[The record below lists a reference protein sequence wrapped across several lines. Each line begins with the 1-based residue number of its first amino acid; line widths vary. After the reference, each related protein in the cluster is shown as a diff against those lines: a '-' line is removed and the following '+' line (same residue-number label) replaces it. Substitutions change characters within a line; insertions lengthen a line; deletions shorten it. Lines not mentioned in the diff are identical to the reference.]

1 MYSFCFTIPLMSWMN
16 RGFESLNA
24 LFPTSI
30 NDYTVFD
37 CPIVTAAGSSHQQ
50 EGTRE
55 GKEKC
60 GNGNFRFSV
69 WLSWMCDSVSSL
81 WLFFVLI
88 CVEAILGVL
97 MSECKLIPLLLW
109 GVTVYNKVLPF
120 RSPDIK
126 TSLLFRPPY
135 MVPNIL
141 LNCNWLSLLKPLLI
155 APKGSLISRTSL
167 YLLVTKYG
175 MT

>member
-1 MYSFCFTIPLMSWMN
+1 MSWMN

-69 WLSWMCDSVSSL
+69 
-81 WLFFVLI
+81 
-88 CVEAILGVL
+88 
-97 MSECKLIPLLLW
+97 
-109 GVTVYNKVLPF
+109 
-120 RSPDIK
+120 
-126 TSLLFRPPY
+126 
-135 MVPNIL
+135 
-141 LNCNWLSLLKPLLI
+141 
-155 APKGSLISRTSL
+155 
-167 YLLVTKYG
+167 
-175 MT
+175 